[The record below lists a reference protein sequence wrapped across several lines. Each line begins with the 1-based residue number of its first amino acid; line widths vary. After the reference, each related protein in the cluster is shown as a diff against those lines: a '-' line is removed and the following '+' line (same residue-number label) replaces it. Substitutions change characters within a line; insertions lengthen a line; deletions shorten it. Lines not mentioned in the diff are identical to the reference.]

1 MAEVVEKEIW
11 KNVSRGVTL
20 VNVYDHNGQQV
31 QRMVRSG
38 KTIEV
43 TPKERMYLNT
53 DRAMVEGT
61 DVFTS
66 GAMVPESLPE
76 DTPDKEEIEANP
88 NQVSEEGLADLL
100 ELKWQ
105 KFDAALEQITNAQV
119 LERLHDEA
127 EADEGTTVR
136 QLDAIKARLLNVS
149 PSHVFDD

>member
-1 MAEVVEKEIW
+1 MADVQEKEIW

-31 QRMVRSG
+31 QKMVRSG

-43 TPKERMYLNT
+43 TEKERMYLNT
-53 DRAMVEGT
+53 DRAMTPGT

-66 GAMVPESLPE
+66 GAMVPENLP
-76 DTPDKEEIEANP
+76 DSTSDKEEIKANP
-88 NQVSEEGLADLL
+88 NQVDAKGLEELLGLQ
-100 ELKWQ
+100 WQ
-105 KFDAALEQITNAQV
+105 KFDKALEEITNAQV

-127 EADEGTTVR
+127 EADESTTVR
-136 QLDAIKARLLNVS
+136 QLDSIKARLLTVN